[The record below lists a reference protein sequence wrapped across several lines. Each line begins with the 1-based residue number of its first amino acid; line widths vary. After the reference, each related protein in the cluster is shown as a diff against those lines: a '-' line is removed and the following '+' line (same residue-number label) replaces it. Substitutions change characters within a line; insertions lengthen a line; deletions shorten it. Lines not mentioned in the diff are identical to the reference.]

1 MNQPTQQTSQT
12 SDPQNSLPG
21 WIGLAAV
28 GFVCYMMYS
37 ANNPNP
43 PSPNPVVP
51 VGVVAVS
58 DKVMVDLA
66 DSYAS
71 NASAVAIRIRSNDY
85 SSWDELFKDWEQRN
99 QDSLKKSFAPLDE
112 ILAKAKA
119 GSIDDVSVAA
129 PILDQIATGFV
140 K

>member
-1 MNQPTQQTSQT
+1 MPLQQSPQPQPSNWPTI
-12 SDPQNSLPG
+12 LLLG
-21 WIGLAAV
+21 VV
-28 GFVCYMMYS
+28 GYIAFQFIQS
-37 ANNPNP
+37 PN

-85 SSWDELFKDWEQRN
+85 SSWDEVFKDWEKRN
-99 QDSLKKSFAPLDE
+99 QESLQKSFAPLDE

-119 GSIDDVSVAA
+119 DSPDDISVAA